1 MEFAYDYEKKFTIV
15 AAGSILLAP
24 GGFKSLT
31 NPTRYIKLLVT
42 YDGSAFFGWQ
52 YQPHLATVQGELER
66 VIKLITGEKCRAVG
80 AGRTDTG
87 VHAVEQVVLFRTEC
101 PIPVEK
107 LIIGMNG
114 ALPGTLR
121 VSRAEEADESFHP
134 CFSACGKHYRYLF
147 RLVKTSS
154 PFLERFFWQ
163 LTRQPDIEKM
173 RIAAGEFIGEH
184 DFAAFAKSPR
194 QYESTVRRILKT
206 SVSQDQEVI
215 TFDVIGTGFMH
226 NMVRNMTK
234 ALQLVGN
241 GEMQVEEI
249 QELYRNQSRQRLGA
263 PAPPGGLYLMKVMY

>member
-1 MEFAYDYEKKFTIV
+1 MTA
-15 AAGSILLAP
+15 
-24 GGFKSLT
+24 
-31 NPTRYIKLLVT
+31 RYLKLFVT
-42 YDGSAFFGWQ
+42 YDGSAFSGWQ
-52 YQPHLATVQGELER
+52 YQPHLPTVQGELER

-87 VHAVEQVVLFRTEC
+87 VHAVEQVVLLRTEC

-114 ALPGTLR
+114 ALPGAVR
-121 VSRAEEADESFHP
+121 VSRAEEADEGFHP
-134 CFSACGKHYRYLF
+134 CFSARGKHYRYLF
-147 RLVKTSS
+147 RLVKTAS

-163 LTRQPDIEKM
+163 IDRQPDIEKM
-173 RIAAGEFIGEH
+173 QAAAGEFIGEH

-194 QYESTVRRILKT
+194 QYESTVRKILET
-206 SVSQDQEVI
+206 SVSLDHEVI

-226 NMVRNMTK
+226 NMVRNMAK
-234 ALQLVGN
+234 AIYLVGY

-249 QELYRNQSRQRLGA
+249 DELYRNQNRRRLGA

>member
-1 MEFAYDYEKKFTIV
+1 MTKTA
-15 AAGSILLAP
+15 
-24 GGFKSLT
+24 
-31 NPTRYIKLLVT
+31 RYLKLFVT

-52 YQPHLATVQGELER
+52 YQPHIPTVQGELER

-114 ALPGTLR
+114 ALPGAVR

-134 CFSACGKHYRYLF
+134 CFSARGKHYRYLF
-147 RLVKTSS
+147 RLVKTAS

-163 LTRQPDIEKM
+163 LDKAPDIEKM
-173 RIAAGEFIGEH
+173 QAAAREFIGEH

-194 QYESTVRRILKT
+194 QYESTVRKIIET
-206 SVSQDQEVI
+206 SVSLEHEVI

-226 NMVRNMTK
+226 NMVRNMAR
-234 ALQLVGN
+234 ALYLVGN
-241 GEMQVEEI
+241 GEMRVNEI
-249 QELYRNQSRQRLGA
+249 EELYRNQNRRRLGA